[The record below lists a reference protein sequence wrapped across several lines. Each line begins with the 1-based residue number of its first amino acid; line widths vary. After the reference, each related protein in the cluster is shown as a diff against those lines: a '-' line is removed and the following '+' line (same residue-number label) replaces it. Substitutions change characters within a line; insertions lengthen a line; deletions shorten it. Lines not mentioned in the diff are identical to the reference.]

1 MWTCLYLSHIVVIIM
16 IIIAIL
22 GIIYGITQKKIKVY
36 QVIIIFLFC
45 VISMALVTG
54 LTSMQCI
61 DDADNKLSY
70 TSINSKNDYWTYD
83 SEEMAMIEN
92 YVEGY
97 TKLVDLK
104 SGNLVAVLTTAV
116 ETGKSETDL
125 SNKEQADA
133 VCAEINIQD
142 EINASDDYLI
152 TLDSKEFVKATD
164 NIYYITYDYTY
175 KAEEEEDN
183 VEGKIY
189 YIVNSTNQMKSIIM
203 TNINNEAKEAE
214 FDERVLEII
223 SSMNL

>member
-61 DDADNKLSY
+61 DDANNKISY

-116 ETGKSETDL
+116 ETGKAETDL

-152 TLDSKEFVKATD
+152 TLDSKEFLKATD
-164 NIYYITYDYTY
+164 DIYYVTYDYTY

-189 YIVNSTNQMKSIIM
+189 YVVNSTNQMKSIIM

>member
-61 DDADNKLSY
+61 DDANNKISY

-116 ETGKSETDL
+116 ETGKAETDL

-203 TNINNEAKEAE
+203 TNINNEAKEDE

>member
-61 DDADNKLSY
+61 DDANNKISY

>member
-61 DDADNKLSY
+61 DDANNKISY
-70 TSINSKNDYWTYD
+70 TSINSKNDYWTYN

-116 ETGKSETDL
+116 ETGKAETDL

-152 TLDSKEFVKATD
+152 TLDSKEFLKATD
-164 NIYYITYDYTY
+164 DIYYVTYDYTY

-189 YIVNSTNQMKSIIM
+189 YVVNSTNQMKSIIM

>member
-61 DDADNKLSY
+61 DDANNKISY

-116 ETGKSETDL
+116 ETAKAETDL

-152 TLDSKEFVKATD
+152 TLDSKEFLKATD
-164 NIYYITYDYTY
+164 DIYYVTYDYTY

-189 YIVNSTNQMKSIIM
+189 YVVNSTNQMKSIIM

>member
-61 DDADNKLSY
+61 DDANNKISY
-70 TSINSKNDYWTYD
+70 TSINSKNDYWTYN

-116 ETGKSETDL
+116 ETAKAETDL

-152 TLDSKEFVKATD
+152 TLDSKEFLKATD
-164 NIYYITYDYTY
+164 DIYYVTYDYTY

-189 YIVNSTNQMKSIIM
+189 YVVNSTNQMKSIIM